1 MKLKSQTTST
11 LSSSCSN
18 QDSVTTQMN
27 RNLADIRENDTRN
40 PLASWKE
47 RQTSYSKIAP
57 LQRIFCRLQP
67 HRPVWKDFFLCGI
80 LTDGR
85 RNRMIKSLKMGVFL
99 KLNKDILYVHV
110 VTLKYFLVFTALKLI
125 IIWKTKIRSKI
136 N

>member
-1 MKLKSQTTST
+1 MIQGILLLPGRKGKLRRPTAKLHHCRGSFVG
-11 LSSSCSN
+11 SSLTCLCGKN
-18 QDSVTTQMN
+18 FYV
-27 RNLADIRENDTRN
+27 
-40 PLASWKE
+40 
-47 RQTSYSKIAP
+47 
-57 LQRIFCRLQP
+57 
-67 HRPVWKDFFLCGI
+67 CGI

-85 RNRMIKSLKMGVFL
+85 RNRMKKSLEMRVFL